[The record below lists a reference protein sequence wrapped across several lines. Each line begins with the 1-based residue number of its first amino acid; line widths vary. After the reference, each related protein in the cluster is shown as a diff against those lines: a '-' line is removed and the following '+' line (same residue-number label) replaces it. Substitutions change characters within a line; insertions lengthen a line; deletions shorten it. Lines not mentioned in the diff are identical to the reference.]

1 MNRLIKWLFIMH
13 LLLLLGITTVAES
26 ATLPAPFYF
35 LDEDGV
41 VYRLET
47 DAQTKTVMSP
57 SGVVISNFALASD
70 GLRLAL
76 ITQDNRLLVTDGT
89 NSTEVFRGGAVA
101 IDEDGFPTIKSL
113 VESAI
118 TSVSFSPDN
127 SKLLYGYRGVNVY
140 DFATNSNVN
149 IIPNRPAEDPNDEFM
164 IGATIAGK
172 SIWSPNGTK
181 AVVFWQY
188 ALEGS
193 YLMLLDTVN
202 NTVMLP
208 EIISSDGLPL
218 CCADVAWSTDST
230 KLYFASAS
238 AIYPGEAGAWV
249 LDVASNS
256 MTALTPTFS
265 NAVALADGMAFTAND
280 IIEFRGIQDT
290 GDGNLVFLMGV
301 SQISNGTLV
310 SRWNVYR
317 AQGALAQRINTSPF
331 NTVSNVFW
339 SPNRLGFI
347 AQFDQTYAYFDVNNV
362 RVDLPMLQGYDL
374 KATWGK

>member
-1 MNRLIKWLFIMH
+1 
-13 LLLLLGITTVAES
+13 
-26 ATLPAPFYF
+26 
-35 LDEDGV
+35 

-47 DAQTKTVMSP
+47 DANTQTTVSP
-57 SGVVISNFALASD
+57 SGVGISNFALSND
-70 GLRLAL
+70 NLRLAL

-89 NSTEVFRGGAVA
+89 NSSEVFNGGAVA
-101 IDEDGFPTIKSL
+101 IDEDGFPTVKSL
-113 VESAI
+113 VENAI

-127 SKLLYGYRGVNVY
+127 SKLLYGYRGVNIY
-140 DFATNSNVN
+140 DFVTNTN
-149 IIPNRPAEDPNDEFM
+149 INIVPNRPAEDPNDEFM
-164 IGATIAGK
+164 IGATIAGE
-172 SIWSPNGTK
+172 SIWSPDGTK

-193 YLMLLDTVN
+193 YLMLLDMIN

-218 CCADVAWSTDST
+218 CCADVAWSNDST

-238 AIYPGEAGAWV
+238 AIYPGEAGAWI
-249 LDVASNS
+249 LEVASNS

-280 IIEFRGIQDT
+280 IVEFRGIKDT
-290 GDGNLVFLMGV
+290 GDGNLLFLMGV

-317 AQGALAQRINTSPF
+317 AQGALAQRINTTSF
-331 NTVSNVFW
+331 NTLSNVFW
-339 SPNRLGFI
+339 SPNAMGFI
-347 AQFDQTYAYFDVNNV
+347 AQFDQTYAYFDMNNV